1 MAGFRDMDRIEDM
14 ALDGRRVLV
23 RVDMDCPVD
32 ESGRV
37 TDDSRIQVCLPTIR
51 HLISE
56 GARVVLASS
65 FGTPGGRKNGR
76 FSLAPV
82 AERLVEILDCDIYL
96 PEDTVGEG
104 PWKVIMERVE
114 GEIVLLENLGFH
126 AEDEKNDDLFS
137 QRLCSLADVYVNEA
151 FRLSDR
157 ELASTVGV
165 STLFNMKTVGLR
177 FRKEVDMLT
186 KIVSAGDSQLA
197 VIFGGSDDVAAI
209 EYLTHQLGRVQRALV
224 AGRAALPFYAAKG
237 WGTGC
242 AKVEK
247 ERAELA
253 GKILSRAGLRG
264 VDVLLPIDVL
274 VKPVGAGDDDARV
287 VRSDSIPSD
296 CEVMDIGPAT
306 VDTFSQAFRGVR
318 TLVWHGAL
326 GEAGSA
332 CFAEGTAKVAKSLIR
347 SSASATVVGDE
358 MADLVSRL
366 VLTPFFAHV
375 SAGGDVGLQMM
386 LGKELPAIK
395 AICGGM

>member
-1 MAGFRDMDRIEDM
+1 MDRLEDM

-32 ESGRV
+32 ENGRV
-37 TDDSRIQVCLPTIR
+37 IDDSRIQICVPTIR

-65 FGTPGGRKNGR
+65 LGTPGGRRNGR

-114 GEIVLLENLGFH
+114 GEVVLLENLGFH
-126 AEDEKNDDLFS
+126 AEDERNDDLFA

-165 STLFNMKTVGLR
+165 SGLFNLKTVGIR
-177 FRKEVDMLT
+177 FRKEIEMLSR
-186 KIVSAGDSQLA
+186 IVGAGDSQLA
-197 VIFGGSDDVAAI
+197 VMFGGDDGAHVI
-209 EYLTHQLGRVQRALV
+209 EYLNNHLGRVQRAFV
-224 AGRAALPFYAAKG
+224 GGRAALPFLASRG

-242 AKVEK
+242 VRIEK
-247 ERAELA
+247 DRAETA
-253 GKILSRAGLRG
+253 GKILSRAALRG
-264 VDVLLPIDVL
+264 VDVLLPIDVV
-274 VKPVGAGDDDARV
+274 VKPVGSGDDDARV
-287 VRSDSIPSD
+287 VRADSIPAD

-306 VDTFSQAFRGVR
+306 PECFGAGFKGVR
-318 TLVWHGAL
+318 TLVWHGGL
-326 GEAGSA
+326 GRTRQGR
-332 CFAEGTAKVAKSLIR
+332 FAEGSARVAKALIR
-347 SSASATVVGDE
+347 SAASATVIGEE
-358 MADLVSRL
+358 MPELVTKL
-366 VLTPFFAHV
+366 VLTPFFSHV
-375 SAGGDVGLQMM
+375 SAGGDIGLQMM
-386 LGKELPAIK
+386 LGKELPAVK